1 MRKIYSIILLTLLL
15 ISSTYALDSALIK
28 QKMTDASADVEKFFN
43 NCPKEQIVIVIG
55 SKISIEDQLI
65 FNIIKK
71 NLNSMQAISIV
82 KDKDYIKKNTDHI
95 VLVGS
100 DRTNLISKNF
110 VTKELNNRTKK
121 DFSPLIL
128 DTSSVNGNKIMM
140 LYSKKEVTN
149 QVNSAAAK
157 SPLNIIIDEK
167 YVPAVATLLSLFLLY
182 LWQILGKTSFDL
194 ISESVAS
201 KFLDNRASKKKI
213 KKHEHINKYEILA
226 FVIYVII
233 FAWTIAYG
241 WSDNSTDFWYL
252 FKLNLVI
259 VGVISFVREGARL
272 LFSNKHKFK
281 SEFRL
286 WRWGSIVTILSTF
299 LGNTFSL
306 VSYTLLDEDEKDE
319 KRFGKYSYFLAIL
332 TFLFAIIAYIVNIVT
347 PSVMWQMMFVFCMLI
362 VFIEMFP
369 MSPMP
374 GYDIRKW
381 NFPVWIISYVVVF
394 LAYVYMNFTAYV

>member
-1 MRKIYSIILLTLLL
+1 MNKVYSIVLLALLL
-15 ISSTYALDSALIK
+15 VGTSYALDTALIK
-28 QKMTDASADVEKFFN
+28 QRMDEAATDVEQFFI
-43 NCPKEQIVIVIG
+43 NCPKENIVIVTG
-55 SKISIEDQLI
+55 SKISLEDKLI
-65 FNIIKK
+65 FNIIKS
-71 NLNSMQAISIV
+71 NLDSMQAITIV
-82 KDKDYIKKNTDHI
+82 SDKDYIPKDTDHI

-100 DRTNLISKNF
+100 DRTNLVSKSF
-110 VTKELNNRTKK
+110 VTDFLDNRTKK

-128 DTSSVNGNKIMM
+128 DTSSSGNNKIMM

-157 SPLNIIIDEK
+157 SPLSNIIDEK
-167 YVPAVATLLSLFLLY
+167 YVPAAATLLSLFLLY

-213 KKHEHINKYEILA
+213 KKHEHINKFEIIA
-226 FVIYVII
+226 FVVYVLI

-259 VGVISFVREGARL
+259 VGVISLVREGARL
-272 LFSNKHKFK
+272 LFSIKHKFR

-286 WRWGSIVTILSTF
+286 WRWGSVVTVLSTF

-319 KRFGKYSYFLAIL
+319 KRFGRYSYLLAVL
-332 TFLFAIIAYIVNIVT
+332 TFLFAVIAYVINIIS

-369 MSPMP
+369 LSPMP

-381 NFPVWIISYVVVF
+381 NFPVWIISYIAVF